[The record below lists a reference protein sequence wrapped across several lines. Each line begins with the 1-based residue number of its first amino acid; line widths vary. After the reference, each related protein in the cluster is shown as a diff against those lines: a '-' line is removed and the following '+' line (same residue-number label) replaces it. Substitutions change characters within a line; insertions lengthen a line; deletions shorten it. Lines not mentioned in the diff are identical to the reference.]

1 MALQSKQRAPQAHPG
16 EHLELTRIASAL
28 NEMSPEAKASVLV
41 GTIPVSGY
49 VIVLSP
55 SLVKALER
63 QG

>member
-1 MALQSKQRAPQAHPG
+1 
-16 EHLELTRIASAL
+16 
-28 NEMSPEAKASVLV
+28 MSPEAKASVLV

-63 QG
+63 QGELPL